1 MTKDF
6 QQCNIVLGICVYMN
20 ESIISDNMT
29 NFNEDVGAGLLR
41 TILLAKNNVPFS
53 HKQIADNYIV
63 IKRMYNFHAVRA
75 CITLSEY
82 NLLKKYEFLPLE
94 TVDIQEVNRE
104 IEILKEAA
112 FSENKILKDEC
123 NTIMEIR
130 AKELKNIIA
139 SAYSN
144 IPNEMYNGF
153 KALDIYF
160 EEIT

>member
-1 MTKDF
+1 
-6 QQCNIVLGICVYMN
+6 MN
-20 ESIISDNMT
+20 ESTLSENT
-29 NFNEDVGAGLLR
+29 VNSNEDIGAGLLR
-41 TILLAKNNVPFS
+41 TIILAKNNVPFS

-75 CITLSEY
+75 NITLSEY

-94 TVDIQEVNRE
+94 TIDIQEVNKE

-112 FSENKILKDEC
+112 FSDNKVLKNDC
-123 NTIMEIR
+123 NKIMEIR

-144 IPNEMYNGF
+144 IPNEIYNGF
-153 KALDIYF
+153 KALDKYF
-160 EEIT
+160 EEITKFYK